1 MKKEFHRYNP
11 KLTQLARQL
20 RNDSALSEVPL
31 WNELKDKQMNGY
43 DFHRLKP
50 IDNYIVDFFCPALR
64 LAIEIDGEDH
74 FGTSEED
81 EQ

>member
-1 MKKEFHRYNP
+1 MKKEFHATT
-11 KLTQLARQL
+11 LTQLARQL
-20 RNDSALSEVPL
+20 RNDSTLSEVPL
-31 WNELKDKQMNGY
+31 WNELKHKQMNGY

-50 IDNYIVDFFCPALR
+50 FDNYIVDFFCPALR
-64 LAIEIDGEDH
+64 LAIEIDGKDH